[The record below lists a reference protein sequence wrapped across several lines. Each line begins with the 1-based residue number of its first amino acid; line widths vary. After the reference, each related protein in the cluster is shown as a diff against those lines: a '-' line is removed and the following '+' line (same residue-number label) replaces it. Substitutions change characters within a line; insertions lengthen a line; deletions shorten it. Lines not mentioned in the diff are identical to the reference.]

1 MSFLVY
7 KLSAAFMY
15 FAHRSIPHTAV
26 VLSLY
31 LILTTSWTVLVDH
44 FGYCLSVF
52 DPKGV
57 AQQAQTA
64 IQSPS

>member
-26 VLSLY
+26 VLSCTY
-31 LILTTSWTVLVDH
+31 TYFMDVTTSKVL
-44 FGYCLSVF
+44 
-52 DPKGV
+52 
-57 AQQAQTA
+57 TW
-64 IQSPS
+64 